1 MAEKGS
7 VIGCH
12 TIAQWNR
19 QLQLASESGKLVV
32 VDFTSSWCGPCRM
45 IAPFFAE
52 LANKFTDAIFLRV
65 DVNELKRVALDCA
78 IETLPTFIFLRQGNI
93 VDRVVGA
100 RKDMLPKKIELHM
113 RN

>member
-19 QLQLASESGKLVV
+19 HLQLASESGKLVV
-32 VDFTSSWCGPCRM
+32 VDFTSSWCGPCRT

-65 DVNELKRVALDCA
+65 DVDELK
-78 IETLPTFIFLRQGNI
+78 EGQ
-93 VDRVVGA
+93 
-100 RKDMLPKKIELHM
+100 KK
-113 RN
+113 